1 MLPWVESP
9 VILIHSHVDL
19 LIEAG
24 IVVEDLVLEV
34 SEEEVGGVE
43 DLVEQKEEP
52 HVQDQENVDVSKS
65 IQVLR

>member
-1 MLPWVESP
+1 MSPWVEP
-9 VILIHSHVDL
+9 PIILIPSQVDL

-43 DLVEQKEEP
+43 DLVEQEEEP
-52 HVQDQENVDVSKS
+52 PVQNQEDVDVS
-65 IQVLR
+65 

>member
-43 DLVEQKEEP
+43 VVEDLVEQKEEQP
-52 HVQDQENVDVSKS
+52 VQDHENVNVP
-65 IQVLR
+65 

>member
-43 DLVEQKEEP
+43 VVEDLVEQEGEP
-52 HVQDQENVDVSKS
+52 PVQGHENVNVS
-65 IQVLR
+65 

>member
-1 MLPWVESP
+1 MPPWVESP

-34 SEEEVGGVE
+34 LEEEVDGVEVVE
-43 DLVEQKEEP
+43 DLVEQEEEP
-52 HVQDQENVDVSKS
+52 PVQNQEDVDVS
-65 IQVLR
+65 